1 MSYVLSS
8 KYTRDQV
15 ARTAD
20 KALRRGGGP
29 CQQHRP
35 TGKIERT
42 YNDAREADER
52 QDEGHVRFSGRDT
65 AARFERIYGL
75 SAAQDPREQQALS
88 YSIQYTASIAKEG
101 FFTNIRHY
109 PREQYL
115 RKQTKSKI
123 SGHTQGE
130 EGRRFTFVRTLA

>member
-1 MSYVLSS
+1 MSHVLSS

-20 KALRRGGGP
+20 KALRRGADPVNNIGLQVG
-29 CQQHRP
+29 
-35 TGKIERT
+35 IERT
-42 YNDAREADER
+42 YDDAREADER
-52 QDEGHVRFSGRDT
+52 QDEGHVRLSGRDT

-115 RKQTKSKI
+115 RKQTKSK
-123 SGHTQGE
+123 
-130 EGRRFTFVRTLA
+130 